1 MSFRFDRDSFWGRAV
16 RPYVE
21 RALLRS
27 LRRNL
32 RGVYVKGEL
41 IPPPFVL
48 AMNHHSYFD
57 GHVVWLL
64 FREAGI
70 RGSLLISEEN
80 LRSFPVL
87 EAAGALSTGRLREAL
102 RRLRAG
108 EAVGIFPEGEMRPA
122 GPLGELRPG
131 AVWLAEKARV
141 PILPA
146 ASRVWLRGYEHPE
159 AFVRVG
165 SPLPPDAAQLKAS
178 LQELLAE
185 LDRLYATTH
194 PREVLPGFSPLLM
207 GQRSLDERLRTL
219 TRLFSRVGESS
230 GTAGRR

>member
-1 MSFRFDRDSFWGRAV
+1 MSIRFDRDSFWGRAV

-27 LRRNL
+27 LRNNL
-32 RGVYVKGEL
+32 RGVYLKGEL

-64 FREAGI
+64 FRRAGI

-80 LRSFPVL
+80 LRAFPVL
-87 EAAGALSTGRLREAL
+87 AAAGALSTGRLREAL

-108 EAVGIFPEGEMRPA
+108 EAVAIFPEGEMRPA
-122 GPLGELRPG
+122 GPVGELRPG
-131 AVWLAEKARV
+131 AVWLAKQAGV
-141 PILPA
+141 SIVPA
-146 ASRVWLRGYEHPE
+146 ANRVWLRGYEHPE

-165 SPLPPDAAQLKAS
+165 SPVAPDTAQLRAS
-178 LQELLAE
+178 LQELLSE
-185 LDRLYATTH
+185 LDGLYAATH
-194 PREVLPGFSPLLM
+194 PREILPGFAVLLR
-207 GQRSLDERLRTL
+207 GRRSLDERLRTP
-219 TRLFSRVGESS
+219 TRFLSRVWKSS

>member
-1 MSFRFDRDSFWGRAV
+1 MRIHFDRDGFWGRAV

-27 LRRNL
+27 LRNNL

-57 GHVVWLL
+57 GHLVWLL
-64 FREAGI
+64 FHHLRI
-70 RGSLLISEEN
+70 QGSLLISEEN
-80 LRSFPVL
+80 LRAFPVL
-87 EAAGALSTGRLREAL
+87 AAAGALSTGRLREAL

-108 EAVGIFPEGEMRPA
+108 EGVAIFPEGEMRPA
-122 GPLGELRPG
+122 GPVGELRPG

-141 PILPA
+141 PILPV

-159 AFVRVG
+159 AFLRVG
-165 SPLPPDAAQLKAS
+165 SPIPSDMARLQES
-178 LQELLAE
+178 LQGLVSE
-185 LDRLYATTH
+185 LDDLFAATH
-194 PREVLPGFSPLLM
+194 PREVLPGFAPLLL
-207 GQRSLDERLRTL
+207 GRRSLDERLRTP
-219 TRLFSRVGESS
+219 TRLLSRLFRS
-230 GTAGRR
+230 A